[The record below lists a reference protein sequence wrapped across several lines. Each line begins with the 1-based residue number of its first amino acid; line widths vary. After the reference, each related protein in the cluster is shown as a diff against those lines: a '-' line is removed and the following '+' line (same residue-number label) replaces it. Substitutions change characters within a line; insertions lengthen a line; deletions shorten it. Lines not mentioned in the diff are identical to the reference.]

1 MQHAPA
7 YQYLPST
14 EVLHPF
20 LLFCLKINLQTS
32 TLSILILIAS
42 NMHTTLN
49 PFPPSPCMYCCP
61 SAPQPSKLVQNK
73 ILLPRCILF
82 FLFQSCCC
90 TSVCSAYILP
100 PACCTSQHS
109 SHLHAQLM
117 ILLHHFPMHFLT
129 CLLLFHV
136 DYIILSSH
144 CP

>member
-1 MQHAPA
+1 MIINATSYTGRTIISALSLMRVTIHSCYLKPA
-7 YQYLPST
+7 WSNS
-14 EVLHPF
+14 
-20 LLFCLKINLQTS
+20 NLY
-32 TLSILILIAS
+32 TLGSVSL
-42 NMHTTLN
+42 T
-49 PFPPSPCMYCCP
+49 PFPLSPHMYCCP

-73 ILLPRCILF
+73 ILLPCCILI

-100 PACCTSQHS
+100 PACHTSQHS
-109 SHLHAQLM
+109 SHPRAQLM
-117 ILLHHFPMHFLT
+117 ILQHHFPMHFLT